1 MFVIFPALH
10 STSIHFRVASVST
23 IELGGVRVVYIALL
37 ALAEFT
43 CVVHVD
49 SKNSTSQACFVFAAL
64 GQVCVMMAS
73 FRDDGKP

>member
-37 ALAEFT
+37 AEFT

-49 SKNSTSQACFVFAAL
+49 SQNSTSQACFVFAAL